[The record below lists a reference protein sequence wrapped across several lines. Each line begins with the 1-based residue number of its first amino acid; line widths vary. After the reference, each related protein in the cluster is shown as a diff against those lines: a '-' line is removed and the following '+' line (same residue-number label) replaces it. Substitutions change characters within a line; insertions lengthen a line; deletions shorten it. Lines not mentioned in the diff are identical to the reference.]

1 LYISQVRL
9 KGFKSFGGTH
19 ELSLSPGFTAIV
31 GPNGSGK
38 SNILDAI
45 RWVLGDNSPARLR
58 ISRQSDLIF
67 KGSLNYSPSRDVSC
81 SIKLMDDK
89 KVCNL
94 SRSYSSENGT
104 SIHVDGERLRL
115 SDLECVKR
123 DWKFESDQFAFI
135 SQGEVADTIRQRPYQ
150 RRLQLECLFGIDKYR
165 KNRDEANVKLSSAR
179 EELLRLETLLSELE
193 KRRNEI
199 APEVEKAEKAKI
211 LEIEVNELRGIFY
224 HIQRIQ
230 LQNKLQ
236 NVKGSLS
243 DLETG
248 YRRKSFWAKAWDRSL
263 KNCRERISVLQSVVS
278 TAEKDE
284 KNLELRRNEIHR
296 QSFLSSTAVKNNK
309 DRIFSIDK
317 INLKVDQEIKSLQ
330 EEKQQVI
337 EDRYELSCNLRSLSE
352 ELEKREKK
360 IEVAKKRFEENVY
373 RRNQLE
379 KELASEITRS
389 DTLRS
394 SIYSGLNYIRNLRQ
408 QKAGLVKE
416 MSSLEKDIISRNDEL
431 IIKKARYNDIVEKHR
446 KTYAEYQ
453 KIASDIQKIRRESHK
468 LESSIEELKNVTEDK
483 AYPDSV
489 RFIVSASRLGKLPP
503 AVPVAEI
510 FSTPQKLSMAID
522 SYLGKR
528 LFWIVVETVQQ
539 AGTCIDMLKEKNIGR
554 VTFLPVERCRNRS
567 PKVGMDHTEGMVG
580 WAMDLLSVNDKW
592 KRAVRHLVGDLMI
605 VDTFHSAKK
614 IVTKETRFPVV
625 TLEGDI
631 FGTGGTV
638 SGGRSNRGPGLVEKR
653 NQLDSQLKDLDEMR
667 SHKEYLQTQY
677 SALSEK
683 EAELGEMKISFTKK
697 IDSIEADLNRMKNKR
712 NSISK
717 QIKDLDGMEHSLAGE
732 ISSSRDKRHI
742 TRERIREIR
751 VSLDGLKVLDEGG
764 NEDQDISE
772 ITNEINVKKEKLNSV
787 NGILGRIGKELDRS
801 RSILDDNLSE
811 KSSLLISNRDLKI
824 RLKALGL
831 ESYELWKK
839 LIDTRR
845 EHKTASEDL
854 RTEKVHYSHKEWHYQ
869 RTARDLDSME
879 NKLVIFQK
887 EEESLQYELEEL
899 INTWEERYPFDNS
912 DKDKFIQDLETVK
925 RNIRRLDR
933 ELKKIGEYNIGVL
946 SEEESL
952 EKRITFLHEQMDDVN
967 SGLKELK
974 DIIDVADRQVDRVFN
989 KALGNIDKNFNLLF
1003 NRLFGGGEAH
1013 LRPEESE
1020 SLWDAGVEIYSRPPG
1035 KRLQSLAQLSGG
1047 EQTLTAISLL
1057 FASMEVAEVPVAIL
1071 DEVDAALDEVNLRRF
1086 VDLITEYSS
1095 SLQIL
1100 IMTHRRITM
1109 ERARLMYGVTL
1120 TEPGLSKIVGVRVDD
1135 WK

>member
-1 LYISQVRL
+1 
-9 KGFKSFGGTH
+9 
-19 ELSLSPGFTAIV
+19 
-31 GPNGSGK
+31 
-38 SNILDAI
+38 
-45 RWVLGDNSPARLR
+45 
-58 ISRQSDLIF
+58 
-67 KGSLNYSPSRDVSC
+67 
-81 SIKLMDDK
+81 
-89 KVCNL
+89 
-94 SRSYSSENGT
+94 
-104 SIHVDGERLRL
+104 
-115 SDLECVKR
+115 
-123 DWKFESDQFAFI
+123 
-135 SQGEVADTIRQRPYQ
+135 
-150 RRLQLECLFGIDKYR
+150 
-165 KNRDEANVKLSSAR
+165 
-179 EELLRLETLLSELE
+179 
-193 KRRNEI
+193 
-199 APEVEKAEKAKI
+199 
-211 LEIEVNELRGIFY
+211 
-224 HIQRIQ
+224 
-230 LQNKLQ
+230 
-236 NVKGSLS
+236 
-243 DLETG
+243 
-248 YRRKSFWAKAWDRSL
+248 
-263 KNCRERISVLQSVVS
+263 
-278 TAEKDE
+278 
-284 KNLELRRNEIHR
+284 
-296 QSFLSSTAVKNNK
+296 
-309 DRIFSIDK
+309 
-317 INLKVDQEIKSLQ
+317 
-330 EEKQQVI
+330 
-337 EDRYELSCNLRSLSE
+337 
-352 ELEKREKK
+352 
-360 IEVAKKRFEENVY
+360 
-373 RRNQLE
+373 
-379 KELASEITRS
+379 
-389 DTLRS
+389 
-394 SIYSGLNYIRNLRQ
+394 
-408 QKAGLVKE
+408 
-416 MSSLEKDIISRNDEL
+416 
-431 IIKKARYNDIVEKHR
+431 
-446 KTYAEYQ
+446 
-453 KIASDIQKIRRESHK
+453 
-468 LESSIEELKNVTEDK
+468 
-483 AYPDSV
+483 
-489 RFIVSASRLGKLPP
+489 
-503 AVPVAEI
+503 
-510 FSTPQKLSMAID
+510 
-522 SYLGKR
+522 
-528 LFWIVVETVQQ
+528 
-539 AGTCIDMLKEKNIGR
+539 
-554 VTFLPVERCRNRS
+554 
-567 PKVGMDHTEGMVG
+567 
-580 WAMDLLSVNDKW
+580 
-592 KRAVRHLVGDLMI
+592 
-605 VDTFHSAKK
+605 
-614 IVTKETRFPVV
+614 
-625 TLEGDI
+625 
-631 FGTGGTV
+631 
-638 SGGRSNRGPGLVEKR
+638 
-653 NQLDSQLKDLDEMR
+653 
-667 SHKEYLQTQY
+667 
-677 SALSEK
+677 
-683 EAELGEMKISFTKK
+683 MKISFTKK